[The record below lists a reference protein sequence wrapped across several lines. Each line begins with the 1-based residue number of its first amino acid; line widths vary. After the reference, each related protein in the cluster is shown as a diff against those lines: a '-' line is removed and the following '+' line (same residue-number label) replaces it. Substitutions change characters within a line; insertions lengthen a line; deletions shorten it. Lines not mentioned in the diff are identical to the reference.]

1 MKNSRRRP
9 GSSRTVKEGSNSSA
23 LLNRVAPAPAQITLL
38 TDFGTTDSYVGAV
51 KGVILSINPSA
62 TIVDITHQIPPQ
74 DIEAASFTL
83 LTCYRSFATGTIHLA
98 VVDPGVGSSRRA
110 ILVSAGGYFF
120 VGPDNGIFSYV
131 LDNETD
137 YNVFY
142 ITAEQYFRQPESS
155 TFHGR
160 DVFAPVAAALSTGLP
175 PESFG
180 PKTQNEVRMASL
192 KPRLL
197 KDGSAQGRIIHV
209 DHFGN
214 CITNFDRTA
223 FINANGENMSLMVN
237 GTRIKSRREFYGE
250 GKTDKSP
257 FAIWGSAGFLEIS
270 VQNRSAAKKLKA
282 KRGDAVTLRIAR
294 E

>member
-1 MKNSRRRP
+1 MKKSKQSAKTAEQGARP
-9 GSSRTVKEGSNSSA
+9 
-23 LLNRVAPAPAQITLL
+23 NRLPVSVSGQVTLL
-38 TDFGTTDSYVGAV
+38 TDFATADYFVAAV

-62 TIVDITHQIPPQ
+62 RIVDITHQIPPH
-74 DIEAASFTL
+74 DIEAAAFTL
-83 LTCYRSFATGTIHLA
+83 LASYRSFAAGTIHLA

-120 VGPDNGIFSYV
+120 VGPDNGIFSYI
-131 LDNETD
+131 LDNEYD
-137 YNVFY
+137 RKVFH
-142 ITAEQYFRQPESS
+142 ITAEKYFQQPLSG

-160 DVFAPVAAALSTGLP
+160 DVFAPIAAALSKGIP

-180 PKTQNEVRMASL
+180 PIIQNEVRVASL
-192 KPRLL
+192 KPVLL
-197 KDGSAQGRIIHV
+197 KDGSVQGRIIHI

-223 FINANGENMSLMVN
+223 FLNANGENMGLMVN
-237 GTRIKSRREFYGE
+237 GKRIKSRREFYGE

-282 KRGDAVTLRIAR
+282 KRGDTVILKIAR